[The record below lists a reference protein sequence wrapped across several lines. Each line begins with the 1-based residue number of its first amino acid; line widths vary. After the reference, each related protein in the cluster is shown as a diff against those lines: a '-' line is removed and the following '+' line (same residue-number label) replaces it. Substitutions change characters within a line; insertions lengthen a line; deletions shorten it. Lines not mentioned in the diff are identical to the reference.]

1 MASVELIEV
10 ENVRSV
16 RKASIRLSSG
26 VNFIYGLNGAGK
38 TTILDSIAIALYGT
52 DWLKRRRIRLSDLVT
67 MGASVGVVRL
77 LININGRRYTVQRA
91 FTREKVIETQTYVMN
106 EDGVRVAERDREVT
120 RWVTENL
127 GVDVELFNL
136 LYARQGELRD
146 VLEVNRREEFKLDK
160 LLKIDSMDK
169 LQTEVLRGI
178 ERRLEGEAKA
188 LEAAIKENSN
198 ERERIEKRLSEA
210 RARVKELESMIS
222 GLGEELSRKE
232 AELSELKNEERRLI
246 GVRERFN
253 TINDELNRLRDEL
266 NRLNAEVEELKAKV
280 KEKEMLKAR
289 AREIED
295 KLKASRGL
303 RDEVSRLEELVNE
316 LGGRVRELE
325 SKESMIKELERQRSD
340 LNRQIRELEDEL
352 EELREIRE
360 RRRGLEERIRE
371 VTLRLRE
378 LDELRA
384 RRTSLMEELNHINEE
399 LNILKQSNEPVCP
412 VCKRPLNPDDRER
425 IIKENAERMKRIR
438 EELSSINS
446 RLRDYDNLKEDE
458 EDLRG
463 KLAQVNVAEE
473 RIPTLESRLRELRGR
488 LTELNEELEAIKG
501 EVKELAKLREEY
513 NNANA
518 RLRQLRNQLKSLES
532 LQEEYLRISAEL
544 AKNPEA
550 ELNSL
555 LNNKSRIE
563 ARVSEL
569 EDEAKRLSGELTRLS
584 NIEELVS
591 KVDDEVKG
599 LRARLEQGRGSLSQ
613 LISSIGEMENEAKR
627 IGELISKRSERLRFI
642 RGKLQEVAKLASA
655 IEGAKP
661 ALRRALL
668 NAINEELRDTFKVL
682 RHKESLAEIY
692 VTEDYE
698 VMVKRSDGRELPVSM
713 LSMGEK
719 NLVALVLRFAL
730 SKALLGDIPI
740 MLLDEPTEHLDSE
753 HRRRVS
759 NWLRDLSDVVDT
771 LIVTSHVDAFENTA
785 DNVIRVEVVNP
796 RGESV
801 AYNA

>member
-91 FTREKVIETQTYVMN
+91 FTREKVIETQTYVMS

-232 AELSELKNEERRLI
+232 AELSELRNEERRLI

-280 KEKEMLKAR
+280 KEKEVLKAR

-352 EELREIRE
+352 EELREVRE

-378 LDELRA
+378 LDE
-384 RRTSLMEELNHINEE
+384 
-399 LNILKQSNEPVCP
+399 
-412 VCKRPLNPDDRER
+412 
-425 IIKENAERMKRIR
+425 
-438 EELSSINS
+438 
-446 RLRDYDNLKEDE
+446 
-458 EDLRG
+458 
-463 KLAQVNVAEE
+463 
-473 RIPTLESRLRELRGR
+473 
-488 LTELNEELEAIKG
+488 
-501 EVKELAKLREEY
+501 
-513 NNANA
+513 
-518 RLRQLRNQLKSLES
+518 
-532 LQEEYLRISAEL
+532 
-544 AKNPEA
+544 
-550 ELNSL
+550 
-555 LNNKSRIE
+555 
-563 ARVSEL
+563 
-569 EDEAKRLSGELTRLS
+569 
-584 NIEELVS
+584 
-591 KVDDEVKG
+591 
-599 LRARLEQGRGSLSQ
+599 
-613 LISSIGEMENEAKR
+613 
-627 IGELISKRSERLRFI
+627 
-642 RGKLQEVAKLASA
+642 
-655 IEGAKP
+655 
-661 ALRRALL
+661 
-668 NAINEELRDTFKVL
+668 
-682 RHKESLAEIY
+682 
-692 VTEDYE
+692 
-698 VMVKRSDGRELPVSM
+698 
-713 LSMGEK
+713 
-719 NLVALVLRFAL
+719 
-730 SKALLGDIPI
+730 
-740 MLLDEPTEHLDSE
+740 
-753 HRRRVS
+753 
-759 NWLRDLSDVVDT
+759 
-771 LIVTSHVDAFENTA
+771 
-785 DNVIRVEVVNP
+785 
-796 RGESV
+796 
-801 AYNA
+801 